1 MELVKFLE
9 DNNLLASQQHGFRKG
24 RSTVTQLLEYYEKI
38 CKAIED
44 RTNLDTVYLD
54 FAKAFDKADYG
65 IAAHR
70 MKELGIGGEL
80 GVWLVSFLTN
90 RRQQVIA
97 NNKISS
103 VKFVKSGVPQGSI
116 LGPVIFLMIID
127 SITALD
133 PDNKLGIFA
142 DDTKVSHFI

>member
-1 MELVKFLE
+1 M
-9 DNNLLASQQHGFRKG
+9 
-24 RSTVTQLLEYYEKI
+24 
-38 CKAIED
+38 
-44 RTNLDTVYLD
+44 DTVYLD

-70 MKELGIGGEL
+70 IKELGIGSEL

>member
-1 MELVKFLE
+1 MKKIKLSSEWGKILERVVQMELVKFLE
-9 DNNLLASQQHGFRKG
+9 DNNLRASQQHGFRKW

-70 MKELGIGGEL
+70 IKELSIGGEL
-80 GVWLVSFLTN
+80 SVWLVSFYPT
-90 RRQQVIA
+90 
-97 NNKISS
+97 
-103 VKFVKSGVPQGSI
+103 
-116 LGPVIFLMIID
+116 
-127 SITALD
+127 
-133 PDNKLGIFA
+133 
-142 DDTKVSHFI
+142 